1 MKALIL
7 AAGMGKRLNLKIPKI
22 LLKIENKSLPERH
35 YENLLKFGVK
45 KIAIVVG
52 YKSNYL
58 IKFIKKIDTENI
70 ITIFINS
77 KYKEGSIVSLVSA
90 NNFFHENGELILMD
104 GDVLY
109 SRTILKK
116 LINTKKKDTLLIDK
130 NFESGEEPVKVC
142 IKNNKIYDFGKNVD
156 KNFDSQGESVGFFKF
171 SKKTSIKLL
180 SESKKIMTKNRNAM
194 YEDAIQKLIKEKKI
208 SMEYENINNLP
219 WIEIDFKKDL
229 NVAKKNIIK
238 KIDE

>member
-7 AAGMGKRLNLKIPKI
+7 AAGIGKRLKVSLPKI
-22 LLKIENKSLPERH
+22 LLRIGNRSLLERH
-35 YENLLKFGVK
+35 YDNLLSLGVK
-45 KIAIVVG
+45 KIGIVVG
-52 YKSNYL
+52 YKSQYL
-58 IKFIKKIDTENI
+58 IKCIKEIDKKKKIKI
-70 ITIFINS
+70 IKNP
-77 KYKEGSIVSLVSA
+77 KYKLGSIVSLVCASS
-90 NNFFHENGELILMD
+90 FFYERGELILMD

-109 SRTILKK
+109 DKKILKK
-116 LINTKKKDTLLIDK
+116 LIDTKKKDTLLIDK
-130 NFESGEEPVKVC
+130 HFESGEEPVKVC

-156 KNFDSQGESVGFFKF
+156 NNFDFQGESVGFFKF

-180 SESKKIMTKNRNAM
+180 NESKKIKAKNKKAM

-208 SMEYENINNLP
+208 LMDDEHINNLP

-229 NVAKKNIIK
+229 DLAKKNILK

>member
-7 AAGMGKRLNLKIPKI
+7 AAGIGKRLKV
-22 LLKIENKSLPERH
+22 SLPKVLLRIGNRSLLERH
-35 YENLLKFGVK
+35 YDNLLSLGVK
-45 KIAIVVG
+45 KIGIVVG
-52 YKSNYL
+52 YKSQYL
-58 IKFIKKIDTENI
+58 IKCIKEIDKKKKIKI
-70 ITIFINS
+70 IKNP
-77 KYKEGSIVSLVSA
+77 KYKLGSIVSLVSA
-90 NNFFHENGELILMD
+90 SSFFYERGELILMD

-109 SRTILKK
+109 DKKILKK
-116 LINTKKKDTLLIDK
+116 LIDTKKKDTLLIDK
-130 NFESGEEPVKVC
+130 HFESGEEPVKAC

-156 KNFDSQGESVGFFKF
+156 NNFDFQGESVGFFKF

-180 SESKKIMTKNRNAM
+180 NESKKIKAKNKKAM

-208 SMEYENINNLP
+208 LMEFENISNLP

-229 NVAKKNIIK
+229 DLAKKNILK

>member
-7 AAGMGKRLNLKIPKI
+7 AAGIGKRLKVSFPKI
-22 LLKIENKSLPERH
+22 LLKVGNRNLLERH
-35 YENLLKFGVK
+35 YDNLLSLGVK
-45 KIAIVVG
+45 KIGIVVG
-52 YKSNYL
+52 YKSQHITKC
-58 IKFIKKIDTENI
+58 IKEIDKKKKIKI
-70 ITIFINS
+70 IKNS
-77 KYKEGSIVSLVSA
+77 KYKLGSIVSLVCAST
-90 NNFFHENGELILMD
+90 FFYERGELILMD

-109 SRTILKK
+109 DKKILKK

>member
-7 AAGMGKRLNLKIPKI
+7 AAGIGKRLNFNLPKI
-22 LLKIENKSLPERH
+22 LLKIGKKTLLERH
-35 YENLLKFGVK
+35 YENLLNFGIKEIGLV
-45 KIAIVVG
+45 IG

-58 IKFIKKIDTENI
+58 VNFINKIDKDKKIK
-70 ITIFINS
+70 IFKNL
-77 KYKEGSIVSLVSA
+77 KYKEGSIVSLVCAKS
-90 NNFFHENGELILMD
+90 FFQKKGDLILMD

-109 SRTILKK
+109 DKKILKK
-116 LINTKKKDTLLIDK
+116 LIDTKKKDTLLIDK
-130 NFESGEEPVKVC
+130 HFESGEEPVKVC

-156 KNFDSQGESVGFFKF
+156 NNFDFQGESVGFFKF

-180 SESKKIMTKNRNAM
+180 NESKKIKAKNKKAM
-194 YEDAIQKLIKEKKI
+194 YEDAIQKLIKEKKFL
-208 SMEYENINNLP
+208 MEYEHINNLP

-229 NVAKKNIIK
+229 DLAKKNILK